1 MKKITDALMK
11 TALTMGISLL
21 VGIIWFC
28 IIRFLDPEWALATI
42 FMLCSVFIFY
52 LYYKK

>member
-11 TALTMGISLL
+11 TARTMGISLL

-42 FMLCSVFIFY
+42 FTLCSVFIFY